1 MSYKT
6 VNGKL
11 VNTSKKKKWYER
23 GNKDFT
29 GLDHPSHDEH
39 WHRESRES
47 FRRFKKTKWILSR

>member
-23 GNKDFT
+23 SNKDYI

-47 FRRFKKTKWILSR
+47 FRRFKKTK